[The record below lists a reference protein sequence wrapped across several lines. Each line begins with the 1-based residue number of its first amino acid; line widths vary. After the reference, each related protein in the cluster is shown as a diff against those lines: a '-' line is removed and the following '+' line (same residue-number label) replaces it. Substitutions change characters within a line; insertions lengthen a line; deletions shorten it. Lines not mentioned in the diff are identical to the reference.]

1 MYVVWHSDLDQGP
14 LSILSY
20 VCESFAKYLVIVLY
34 FCKHEEI
41 KVGYATQRIWWSL
54 DRYKEEV
61 SICGGGEEKN
71 NKFTQRLK
79 WTQYENITFWADD
92 DNLRGSI
99 PSPFIWMVGEIFR
112 DFYDLPLWLVSL
124 TAHLSRI
131 ENSVQLNISYNP
143 ITKLDR
149 ERVNWKVLV

>member
-99 PSPFIWMVGEIFR
+99 QGPAYFHLDGGRDLQGLLWSTTLVGLF
-112 DFYDLPLWLVSL
+112 DSSSL
-124 TAHLSRI
+124 ENREFSSI
-131 ENSVQLNISYNP
+131 EHFLQP
-143 ITKLDR
+143 DH
-149 ERVNWKVLV
+149 

>member
-54 DRYKEEV
+54 DRCKEEV

-71 NKFTQRLK
+71 NKFTHTQRLK

-92 DNLRGSI
+92 DNLRCSI

-112 DFYDLPLWLVSL
+112 DFIIYHSGWSLWQLISRE
-124 TAHLSRI
+124 SRI
-131 ENSVQLNISYNP
+131 QFNWTFLTTRSLNS
-143 ITKLDR
+143 TEK
-149 ERVNWKVLV
+149 E